1 MFPDG
6 ANFCIHGLFI
16 CTSFRCPACRRSPGG
31 RPSYGNIKNTFSC
44 FSSSLECWLLDL
56 GTGCLEWFLN
66 VVDLTRLVS
75 QSITL
80 GIYRENVFLFCGG
93 VLMSKFGLSWPI
105 QYEHHAPDPQFW
117 GFHIQFG
124 RCTCWWRV
132 LGVRLI
138 ILKWFMCCSF
148 SKLPSWTLSALHV
161 WCLGLIHHLNISCAT
176 QASRF
181 CGGPSI
187 NQYWKNRFAKNIVPF
202 SSYVS
207 LGSFPKKG
215 SLEWLYQPPGPTL
228 DLAFVQWCD
237 QVVVSIILAISQP
250 SPAAKMQFS
259 GQIDG
264 KKLQGWISICPSFG
278 ESGGFELQQPQK
290 R

>member
-1 MFPDG
+1 
-6 ANFCIHGLFI
+6 
-16 CTSFRCPACRRSPGG
+16 
-31 RPSYGNIKNTFSC
+31 
-44 FSSSLECWLLDL
+44 
-56 GTGCLEWFLN
+56 
-66 VVDLTRLVS
+66 
-75 QSITL
+75 
-80 GIYRENVFLFCGG
+80 
-93 VLMSKFGLSWPI
+93 
-105 QYEHHAPDPQFW
+105 
-117 GFHIQFG
+117 
-124 RCTCWWRV
+124 
-132 LGVRLI
+132 
-138 ILKWFMCCSF
+138 MCCSF
-148 SKLPSWTLSALHV
+148 SKLPSWKLSALHV

-187 NQYWKNRFAKNIVPF
+187 NQYWKSRFAKNIVPF

-259 GQIDG
+259 GQMDG
-264 KKLQGWISICPSFG
+264 KNFKDGSAYAHHLVKVGVSSYSNPKKDRQVKSQLKSGTSFFWI
-278 ESGGFELQQPQK
+278 
-290 R
+290 